1 MHLLF
6 FFNDAT
12 LAAVH
17 QRRTAFVLLFFFF
30 FFFFFSDRIPLSVL
44 IVLTLIE
51 IIKKK
56 TNEWQRYCFFSL
68 ECFFFVKVRSK
79 PNVFAFLLFVEADGR
94 Q

>member
-56 TNEWQRYCFFSL
+56 QTSGSGIVFFLS
-68 ECFFFVKVRSK
+68 
-79 PNVFAFLLFVEADGR
+79 NVFFL
-94 Q
+94 